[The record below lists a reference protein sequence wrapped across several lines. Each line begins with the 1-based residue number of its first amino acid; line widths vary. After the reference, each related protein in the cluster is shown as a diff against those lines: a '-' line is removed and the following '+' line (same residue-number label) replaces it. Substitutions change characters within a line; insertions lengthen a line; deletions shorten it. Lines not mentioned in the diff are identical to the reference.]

1 MSKPLFLTLSMAAFL
16 LLPPALAAADDD
28 LSRFYAPWLGRQA
41 ALDTNEKPTAPQKSA
56 PAPAAAKAPVMT
68 PETTRLVMEALGENA
83 PAAPSPLENSYSNR
97 IVDELRQFGYD
108 MFAQSM
114 PAASQKTADN
124 HDDHRAPMPMGAVQ
138 DDFVLASGDRLTV
151 TFRGQRSDHK
161 TIAIDSSGQLLVDDL
176 PPVPAAGRTIAQVR
190 ESLKTHIA
198 ALHNTDIYIALESVQ
213 QAGVLIVGNVKNPGR
228 KNLTVFNNVLDAL
241 VAAGG
246 VDKTGSLR
254 QIKLVRDGRST
265 IIDLYGLLIHGGEAV
280 DITLR
285 DGDRLIVPPIGPTVA
300 IAGGVKRPGIYEI
313 LPSLRGHL
321 HTPQNGAETL
331 SLEDM
336 LTLGGG
342 LLNPGQNRFLR
353 LGLTTDGRET
363 VDDITDPLRPAF
375 TNGAILQVAPSDQ
388 RRAGTVE
395 MAGHTRRP
403 GLHALGKSKSLSDL
417 LRDDKI
423 FGPDIYPLIGVIER
437 WNEKTMTRQLIDFP
451 PLLVRDGRFDRKLA
465 DGDVIHLF
473 SRAQILALPDTEDTA
488 ATLPPAAQGSAETDT
503 TIEDSDS
510 IIDPVIAEFLRERAA
525 FARGAVR
532 ESGPWPVSEGASLE
546 NLLAVAGGLTL
557 EASTGNIEVT
567 SRLQGEGGQAH
578 GRSGIR
584 RIDVDYASDDPA
596 AIMVGP
602 GDSVRVKQKFAR
614 VADNSV
620 LIIGEVDNPGRYD
633 LMPGDRLSDLL
644 RRAGGVNAQSYP
656 DGAIFSRESERR
668 AEEMRFRAQAQD
680 LEVKL
685 AAAQKQKEEP
695 DPGQIAAVQD
705 LISQLKQ
712 AEAVGRITVEADPGA
727 LSADPELDIL
737 LEAGDRI
744 YIPKRPLTVRV
755 AGEVLS
761 GASLQFRKERSARD
775 YIDQAG
781 GYTYHADKDRV
792 FVVYP
797 DGSAQPLSVSS
808 WNHTP
813 VFVPPGSTIV
823 IPRDPKPFDFIE
835 TARDITQ
842 ILSNLAIT
850 GIFIDDIRND

>member
-1 MSKPLFLTLSMAAFL
+1 MAAFIM
-16 LLPPALAAADDD
+16 LPPAIAAADDD

-41 ALDTNEKPTAPQKSA
+41 ALDSENTGPAHTRGASKPQSA
-56 PAPAAAKAPVMT
+56 AIQAPVMT
-68 PETTRLVMEALGENA
+68 PETTRLVLDALGEKL
-83 PAAPSPLENSYSNR
+83 PDAPSALENAYSNR
-97 IVDELRQFGYD
+97 IVDELKQFGYD
-108 MFAQSM
+108 IFAQSPR
-114 PAASQKTADN
+114 PALQDTQKNNADY
-124 HDDHRAPMPMGAVQ
+124 RAEMPMGAVQ
-138 DDFVLASGDRLTV
+138 DDFVLASGDRLTI
-151 TFRGQRSDHK
+151 TFRGQRSDNK
-161 TIAIDSSGQLLVDDL
+161 TIAIDSTGQLLVDDL

-190 ESLKTHIA
+190 ESLKAHVA
-198 ALHNTDIYIALESVQ
+198 ALHNTDIYVALESVQ
-213 QAGVLIVGNVKNPGR
+213 QAGVLIVGNVKSPGR

-241 VAAGG
+241 IAAGG

-265 IIDLYGLLIHGGEAV
+265 IIDLYGLLIYGSENI

-285 DGDRLIVPPIGPTVA
+285 DGDRLIVPPVGPTVA
-300 IAGGVKRPGIYEI
+300 IAGAVKRPGIYEI

-321 HTPQNGAETL
+321 HKPQGGSESL

-342 LLNPGQNRFLR
+342 LLNAGQNRYLR

-363 VDDITDPLRPAF
+363 VDDIADPLRPTF
-375 TNGAILQVAPSDQ
+375 TDGAILQVAPSDQ
-388 RRAGTVE
+388 RRDGTVE
-395 MAGHTRRP
+395 IAGHTRRP

-417 LRDDKI
+417 LGDDKV

-437 WNEKTMTRQLIDFP
+437 WNEKQMTRQLIDFP
-451 PLLVRDGRFDRKLA
+451 PLLVRDGRFDRKLQN
-465 DGDVIHLF
+465 GDIIHLF
-473 SRAQILALPDTEDTA
+473 SRAQIAALPDTEDTA
-488 ATLPPAAQGSAETDT
+488 AKLLPAAAGSAEAD
-503 TIEDSDS
+503 ESLDDSDA
-510 IIDPVIAEFLRERAA
+510 ITDPQIATFLRERSA

-532 ESGPWPVSEGASLE
+532 ESGAWPVSEGASLE

-557 EASTGNIEVT
+557 EASTGNIELT
-567 SRLQGEGGQAH
+567 SRLQGEGGQSH

-584 RIDVDYASDDPA
+584 RIEVNYAADDPA
-596 AIMVGP
+596 AVMVGP

-620 LIIGEVDNPGRYD
+620 LIIGEIDNPGRYD
-633 LMPGDRLSDLL
+633 LMPGDRLSDLIA
-644 RRAGGVNAQSYP
+644 RAGGVNEQAYP
-656 DGAIFSRESERR
+656 DGAIFSRESERK

-685 AAAQKQKEEP
+685 AAALKQKEEP
-695 DPGQIAAVQD
+695 DPAQIAAVQD
-705 LISQLKQ
+705 LVGQLKQ

-727 LSADPELDIL
+727 LATDPELDIL

-761 GASLQFRKERSARD
+761 AASLQFRKDRSARD
-775 YIDQAG
+775 YIAQAG
-781 GYTYHADKDRV
+781 GYSYHADKDRV

-797 DGSAQPLSVSS
+797 DGSAQPLAVSS

-813 VFVPPGSTIV
+813 VMVPPGSTIV
-823 IPRDPKPFDFIE
+823 VPRDPKPFDFIE